1 MDLNGRGVAIWTKIA
16 IFIKMHVKERNA
28 TSGTIVITIMPAHI
42 Y

>member
-1 MDLNGRGVAIWTKIA
+1 MEEVLLSGQKNA

-28 TSGTIVITIMPAHI
+28 TSGTIVITIMPTHI